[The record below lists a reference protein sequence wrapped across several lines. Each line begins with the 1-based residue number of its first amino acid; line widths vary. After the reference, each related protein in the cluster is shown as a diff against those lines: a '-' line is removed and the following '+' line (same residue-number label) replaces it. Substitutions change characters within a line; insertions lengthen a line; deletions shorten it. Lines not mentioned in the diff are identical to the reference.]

1 MTTGGPGPAPARG
14 VDVRTPDGRVLRV
27 HDDGEPGDD
36 RVPLLLHHGTPQSGL
51 LLDAQRAD
59 ACARGIR
66 LVGFDRPGYGGSDR
80 RPGRSVADVVDD
92 VRVLADALGFER
104 FLTSGAS
111 GGGPHALAC
120 AALLPERI
128 PAAASVAGVAP
139 FGAEGL
145 DWGAGMGA
153 DNVEEF
159 DLAVS
164 GSPAL
169 EPFLAR
175 ARDMVQGSDASS
187 LAEGM
192 ASLLPPV
199 DLRALEQDLGEWLH
213 ASMSDALAPGYD
225 GWLDDDLAFVRDWGF
240 SLADVRVPV
249 LVVGGGQD
257 LMVPVAH
264 AHWLGAHVPGA
275 EQDLDP
281 DAGHLSLLESA
292 GRLHAWLLER
302 W

>member
-1 MTTGGPGPAPARG
+1 MTAEALSPARR
-14 VDVRTPDGRVLRV
+14 VDVGTPDGRVLRV
-27 HDDGEPGDD
+27 YDDGEPGDG

-59 ACARGIR
+59 ARSRGIR

-92 VRVLADALGFER
+92 VRVIADALGLER
-104 FLTSGAS
+104 LVTSGAS

-120 AALLPERI
+120 AALLPDRV
-128 PAAASVAGVAP
+128 AAAATVAGVAQ

-145 DWGAGMGA
+145 DWAAGMGE

-159 DLAVS
+159 GRATA
-164 GSPAL
+164 GPQTL
-169 EPFLAR
+169 EPFLAQ
-175 ARDMVQGSDASS
+175 AREMVLGSDASS

-192 ASLLPPV
+192 ASLLPPA
-199 DLRALEQDLGEWLH
+199 DLRALDDGLGEWLH
-213 ASMSDALAPGYD
+213 ASMSDALASGYD
-225 GWLDDDLAFVRDWGF
+225 GWLDDDLAFVREWGF
-240 SLADVRVPV
+240 ALSDVRVPV
-249 LVVGGGQD
+249 LVLGGGQD

-264 AHWLGAHVPGA
+264 ARWLAAHVPGA
-275 EQDLDP
+275 EQDVDP
-281 DAGHLSLLESA
+281 DAGHVSLLQ
-292 GRLHAWLLER
+292 GIDRVHAWLLER

>member
-1 MTTGGPGPAPARG
+1 M
-14 VDVRTPDGRVLRV
+14 LRV

-51 LLDAQRAD
+51 LLEAQLVDART
-59 ACARGIR
+59 RGLR
-66 LVGFDRPGYGGSDR
+66 LVGFDRPGYGGSSR

-92 VRVLADALGFER
+92 VRVLADALGVGR

-111 GGGPHALAC
+111 GGGPQALAC
-120 AALLPERI
+120 AALMPDRI
-128 PAAASVAGVAP
+128 SAAATVAGVAP
-139 FGAEGL
+139 FGAQGL
-145 DWGAGMGA
+145 DWAAGMGS

-159 DLAVS
+159 DLAAR
-164 GSPAL
+164 GPNAL
-169 EPFLAR
+169 EPFLASAR
-175 ARDMVQGSDASS
+175 ALVLRSDASS
-187 LAEGM
+187 LAEGL
-192 ASLLPPV
+192 ASLLPPA
-199 DLRALEQDLGEWLH
+199 DLHALEQGLGAWLH

-264 AHWLGAHVPGA
+264 AHWLAARVPGA
-275 EQDLDP
+275 EQDVDQ

-292 GRLHAWLLER
+292 GCLHAWLLQR